1 MYGYVI
7 CIYLFVLLY
16 ISTMIY
22 DIFYYFFNF
31 KERETKTK
39 RLLNEYSK
47 YRVYD
52 YFNIEEDVTRY
63 SFQISKDE

>member
-1 MYGYVI
+1 
-7 CIYLFVLLY
+7 
-16 ISTMIY
+16 MIY